1 MYGTAFQAEIGIGC
15 QSLQCSSPGQGAIFP
30 DRGDDCFWR
39 AAVVEPDAQPAGV
52 QAYRLC
58 SCTEQSLRAQ
68 RPGGACALA
77 TLEAIVHL
85 AMRPMTGGSTWS
97 STRAIED
104 RSASD
109 KPRLKQPPPRPEIAL
124 IFLLYR
130 WANVLLEMPGGRL
143 SGSGE

>member
-1 MYGTAFQAEIGIGC
+1 MVLERDSRAFARVSAEEEEA
-15 QSLQCSSPGQGAIFP
+15 GQKA
-30 DRGDDCFWR
+30 DK
-39 AAVVEPDAQPAGV
+39 
-52 QAYRLC
+52 YRRPL
-58 SCTEQSLRAQ
+58 SWSLRAQ